1 MTRFLGSTLAML
13 LVAGIA
19 SANITVTGDGKITF
33 VPNIGVISAGVS
45 SDAREAADAWKKNA
59 DIVKKLFDVL
69 KKHGIDPKDLKTTGL
84 NISPKYIYPKG
95 KKPQLVGYTVTY
107 NLDIT
112 IRKLN
117 EMGKTLDALVANGA
131 NRGMNISFTYDNME
145 QLLDQARLKA
155 AAQARN
161 KAELYVKGAGAQLG
175 AVVSINEGNYYP
187 PRPFYYEHSLKA
199 ATVDLPIAVGQQD
212 LSATVTVTYT
222 IENG

>member
-1 MTRFLGSTLAML
+1 MTRFLGSALAML

-33 VPNIGVISAGVS
+33 VPNMGTISAGVS

-59 DIVKKLFDVL
+59 DIVKKLFEAL
-69 KKHGIDPKDLKTTGL
+69 KKLGIDPKDLKTTGL
-84 NISPKYIYPKG
+84 NISPKYIYPKD
-95 KKPQLVGYTVTY
+95 KKPQLVGYTATY
-107 NLDIT
+107 NLDVT
-112 IRKLN
+112 IRKLS

-131 NRGMNISFTYDNME
+131 NRGMNINFSYDNLD

-155 AAQARN
+155 AAEARK

-175 AVVSINEGNYYP
+175 AVVSIHEGTYYP
-187 PRPFYYEHSLKA
+187 PQPFYYRHTLKEA
-199 ATVDLPIAVGQQD
+199 AADLPIAMGRQD